1 MPHKKRNEVPEPKE
15 KVGFLDYTWYLI
27 KLPIWYLI
35 RDNDCPYCIFLRG
48 TLLGVL
54 LTIAVTWSAIWLTN
68 R

>member
-1 MPHKKRNEVPEPKE
+1 MKKRNEIPEPKA
-15 KVGFLDYTWYLI
+15 KVGFWDYIWYGI

-48 TLLGVL
+48 VTLGIIVTGV
-54 LTIAVTWSAIWLTN
+54 SAWLFY